1 MLAVLL
7 DRNAGPG
14 DHDEWSAPDPAPA
27 EGGGMVFVTLL
38 AGTLLV
44 FNAAVI
50 RDTSLTEL
58 HSTWRYWDD
67 MAVAAGR
74 FLDGRGHFPNAPRD
88 RASLKQA
95 AQDLQRIVEAATLS
109 RGTRAWEFWRVL
121 PPRVFRAWTTRGDV
135 ARFEDAGRSLVL
147 GWAMWWIGGVSPYLL
162 LWLGLL
168 WTLPVILWACAELGA
183 AGRKVTGPALIGWM
197 AVSPYVVE
205 TLTLPHSAVAFYLG
219 ALLVLVALSAYAVG
233 GHDRSRGGLLA
244 RVLAAGCVFGVS
256 AVARSSTLLLLPG
269 FALALHWASRTV
281 LPEREST
288 LRRAGATVVLL
299 LLFITP
305 YLALRPPAAHNVWT
319 SLWEGLG
326 DFGSD
331 RGYSWYDTDAKRVL
345 EGAGLV
351 PFADPK
357 DVSEDHERHFRDRL
371 MRDLRSHPAW
381 FAGILARRLVAT
393 VGLTHLLPWG
403 PVDGQSL
410 RAPRFHY
417 KYTTPVDWFGIGEAR
432 LEVPVPLLWLP
443 ASLLL
448 AVFLGS
454 RHGRSAPRRR
464 RAEHLLMLTPVAL
477 GALGLPVLVT
487 TAGGVETQAFA
498 VVYFL
503 AAGLLLEEV
512 RATAQAFAA
521 TRRARAASTPAPG
534 IPRQT

>member
-1 MLAVLL
+1 V
-7 DRNAGPG
+7 P
-14 DHDEWSAPDPAPA
+14 
-27 EGGGMVFVTLL
+27 
-38 AGTLLV
+38 
-44 FNAAVI
+44 
-50 RDTSLTEL
+50 
-58 HSTWRYWDD
+58 
-67 MAVAAGR
+67 
-74 FLDGRGHFPNAPRD
+74 
-88 RASLKQA
+88 LKQA
-95 AQDLQRIVEAATLS
+95 ARDLQRIVEAGTVS

-121 PPRVFRAWTTRGDV
+121 PPRVFRPWTTRGEV
-135 ARFEDAGRSLVL
+135 ARFEDAGRSMVL
-147 GWAMWWIGGVSPYLL
+147 GWAMRWIGGVSPYLL

-168 WTLPVILWACAELGA
+168 FTLPLILWACAELGA
-183 AGRKVTGPALIGWM
+183 AGRTATGPALIGLM

-205 TLTLPHSAVAFYLG
+205 ALTLPHSAVAFYLG
-219 ALLVLVALSAYAVG
+219 ALLVLVALSAYAVA
-233 GHDRSRGGLLA
+233 GHDRSLRGLLA
-244 RVLAAGCVFGVS
+244 RVLAAGFVFGVS
-256 AVARSSTLLLLPG
+256 AVARSGTLLLLPG
-269 FALALHWASRTV
+269 FALALHWTSWSV
-281 LPEREST
+281 LPERRSAFGRAAAT
-288 LRRAGATVVLL
+288 LVPL
-299 LLFITP
+299 LLFVTP

-319 SLWEGLG
+319 SLWQGLG
-326 DFGSD
+326 DFGAD

-345 EGAGLV
+345 AGAGLV

-357 DVSEDHERHFRDRL
+357 DVSEDHERYFRDSL
-371 MRDLRSHPAW
+371 MRDLASHPAW
-381 FAGILARRLVAT
+381 YAGVLARRLVAT

-443 ASLLL
+443 AWLLL

-454 RHGRSAPRRR
+454 RGARSGPRRR
-464 RAEHLLMLTPVAL
+464 RAEHLLMLMPVGL

-503 AAGLLLEEV
+503 AAGLLLEEM

-521 TRRARAASTPAPG
+521 KRRAREASTPAPE